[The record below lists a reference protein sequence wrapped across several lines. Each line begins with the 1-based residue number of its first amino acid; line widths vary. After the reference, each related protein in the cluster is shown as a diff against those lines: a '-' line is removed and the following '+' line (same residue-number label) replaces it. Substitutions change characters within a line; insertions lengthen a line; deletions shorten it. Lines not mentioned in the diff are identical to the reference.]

1 MEYGRVKGVDKPVSR
16 LVQGA
21 MVLRPDKAEAG
32 FALLDAVFAAGC
44 NTFDAAHLYG
54 GGACERLLGQ
64 WIEERGLREQV
75 VILTKAAHHNVDRK
89 RVTPFDIAADLH
101 DSLARLRTEYIDLYL
116 LHRDD
121 PAVPVGPIVEVLNE
135 YHAAGRIRVFG
146 GSNWTTERLQKANEY
161 AHAHGLTPFA
171 ASSPNFSLAEQVE
184 APWADC
190 ITISGPQNAAA
201 RAWYAQQ
208 RLPLFTWSSLA
219 RGFFSGRLTRQNFEE
234 VKASLDSS
242 TVRAY
247 CSAPNFQRLD
257 RAGELACEK
266 GRSVPQVALAYVL
279 QQPLEIFALVGCET
293 PEEFRANTEALE
305 LKLSQAEMDWLDL
318 RRDHR

>member
-1 MEYGRVKGVDKPVSR
+1 MEYGKVKGLDKKVSR
-16 LVQGA
+16 LVQGT
-21 MVLRPDKAEAG
+21 MVLRPDKAEQG

-75 VILTKAAHHNVDRK
+75 VILTKAAHHNADRK

-101 DSLARLRTEYIDLYL
+101 DSLARLRTEYLDLYL

-146 GSNWTTERLQKANEY
+146 GSNWTTARLQEADEY
-161 AHAHGLTPFA
+161 AQAHGLVPFA
-171 ASSPNFSLAEQVE
+171 VSSPNFSLAEQVE

-190 ITISGPQNAAA
+190 ITISGPQHAAA

-208 RLPLFTWSSLA
+208 HLPLFTWSSLA

-234 VKASLDSS
+234 VKPSLDSS

-247 CSAPNFQRLD
+247 CCEPNFQRLD
-257 RAGELACEK
+257 RAAELAAEK

-293 PEEFRANTEALE
+293 PEEFRANTEALQI
-305 LKLSQAEMDWLDL
+305 KLTQVEMEWLDL
-318 RRDHR
+318 RRATR

>member
-1 MEYGRVKGVDKPVSR
+1 MEYGKVKGLGKPVSR
-16 LVQGA
+16 LVQGT
-21 MVLRPDKAEAG
+21 MVLRPDKAEQG
-32 FALLDAVFAAGC
+32 FALLDAVFALGC

-54 GGACERLLGQ
+54 GGSCERMLGQ
-64 WIEERGLREQV
+64 WIEERGLREKV
-75 VILTKAAHHNVDRK
+75 VILTKAAHHNADRK

-101 DSLARLRTEYIDLYL
+101 DSLARLRTDYIDLYV

-146 GSNWTTERLQKANEY
+146 GSNWTTERLQEANEY
-161 AHAHGLTPFA
+161 AQAHGLVPFA
-171 ASSPNFSLAEQVE
+171 VSSPNFSLAEQVE

-190 ITISGPQNAAA
+190 ITISGPQNQQA

-208 RLPLFTWSSLA
+208 HMPLFTWSSLA
-219 RGFFSGRLTRQNFEE
+219 RGFFSGRLTRRNFEE

-247 CSAPNFQRLD
+247 GCEPNFQRLD
-257 RAGELACEK
+257 RAGELAREK
-266 GRSVPQVALAYVL
+266 GKSVPQVALAYVL

-293 PEEFRANTEALE
+293 PEEFRVNTEALE
-305 LKLSQAEMDWLDL
+305 IVLTPAEMEWLDL
-318 RRDHR
+318 RRERR

>member
-1 MEYGRVKGVDKPVSR
+1 MEYGKVKGLDKPVSR
-16 LVQGA
+16 IAQGT
-21 MVLRPDKAEAG
+21 MVLRPDKAEQG

-54 GGACERLLGQ
+54 GGSCERLLGQ

-75 VILTKAAHHNVDRK
+75 VILTKAAHHSADRK

-101 DSLARLRTEYIDLYL
+101 DSLARLRTEYIDLYV

-135 YHAAGRIRVFG
+135 YRAKGRIRVFG
-146 GSNWTTERLQKANEY
+146 GSNWTTERLQEANEY
-161 AHAHGLTPFA
+161 AEAHGLVPFA
-171 ASSPNFSLAEQVE
+171 VSSPNFSLAEQVE

-190 ITISGPQNAAA
+190 VTISGPQNAAA
-201 RAWYAQQ
+201 RAWYAAQ
-208 RLPLFTWSSLA
+208 RMPLFTWSSLA

-234 VKASLDSS
+234 IKPTLDPS

-247 CSAPNFQRLD
+247 CCEANFQRLD
-257 RAGELACEK
+257 RAGELARERD
-266 GRSVPQVALAYVL
+266 RSVPQIALAYVL
-279 QQPLEIFALVGCET
+279 QQPLEIYALVGCET
-293 PEEFRANTEALE
+293 PEEFLANTGALE
-305 LKLSQAEMDWLDL
+305 IALTQEEMEWLDL
-318 RRDHR
+318 RRQRR